1 MMGLKQEVLCNVSKT
16 LEDTIGITYDE
27 FAKLDFD
34 EQQRLFSEYRRK
46 NKIKKDKYVDLMV
59 GYGEFSTFTRVKKGE
74 LVMTRYGNFA
84 EAGLTIEE
92 ERNRLED
99 DLDDVIYS
107 KPVAFVKKIQ
117 RRVGNKFSRINKT
130 R

>member
-1 MMGLKQEVLCNVSKT
+1 M
-16 LEDTIGITYDE
+16 
-27 FAKLDFD
+27 
-34 EQQRLFSEYRRK
+34 
-46 NKIKKDKYVDLMV
+46 
-59 GYGEFSTFTRVKKGE
+59 
-74 LVMTRYGNFA
+74 NFA

-107 KPVAFVKKIQ
+107 KPVALVKKIQ